1 MITSA
6 VRGVA
11 VTALAATLAL
21 FPTLAHAAEEK
32 DEIDTERVELL
43 GISRLDTWPAQGVS
57 TGDAWTNHLDLY
69 AKHTAASDGTD
80 AGKGRQLRHVGDG
93 QSDCVAVK
101 VEGHEVTAQCTR
113 VLRMA
118 NGTLTLS
125 DMIRYSP
132 PERVTAKTGITGGTG
147 HYRSAYGDGS
157 ITIEGRH
164 IHLVLNVDE

>member
-11 VTALAATLAL
+11 VTTLAATLAL

-69 AKHTAASDGTD
+69 AKETAASDGKD
-80 AGKGRQLRHVGDG
+80 AGKKKLRHVGDG
-93 QSDCVAVK
+93 QSECVAVK
-101 VEGHEVTAQCTR
+101 VQGDEVTAQCTR

-132 PERVTAKTGITGGTG
+132 PEQVTSKTAITGGTG
-147 HYRSAYGDGS
+147 HYRSAYGDGY
-157 ITIEGRH
+157 ITIVGRH